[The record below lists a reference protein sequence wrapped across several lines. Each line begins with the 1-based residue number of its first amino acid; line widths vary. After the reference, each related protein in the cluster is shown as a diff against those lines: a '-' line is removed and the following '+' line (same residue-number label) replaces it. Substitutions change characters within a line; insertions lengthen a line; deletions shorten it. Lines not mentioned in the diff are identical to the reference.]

1 MLPRPRPLPHHD
13 PGAGPDHTLIP
24 SCDAASRAILDRA
37 LTCLVLARGGT
48 PREPGATISTLVSL
62 IVEADARLYD
72 AVADAR
78 ARGFTWNRI
87 AERLG
92 STIPAARHRFA
103 GYARWARQLE
113 LFD

>member
-1 MLPRPRPLPHHD
+1 MLPRPRPLPRYD
-13 PGAGPDHTLIP
+13 LDTAPDHTVIP
-24 SCDAASRAILDRA
+24 SCDATSRAILDRA
-37 LTCLVLARGGT
+37 LTCLILARGGT
-48 PREPGATISTLVSL
+48 PREPGATISTLASL
-62 IVEADARLYD
+62 LVEADARLYD

-78 ARGFTWNRI
+78 SRGYTWNRI

-92 STIPAARHRFA
+92 GTIPAARHRFA